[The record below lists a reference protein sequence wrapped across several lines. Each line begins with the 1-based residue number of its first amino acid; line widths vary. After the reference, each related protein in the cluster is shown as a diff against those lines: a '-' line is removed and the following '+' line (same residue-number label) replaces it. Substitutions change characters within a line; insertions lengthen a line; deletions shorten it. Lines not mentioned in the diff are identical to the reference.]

1 MRESQHCA
9 HLHCLPCHKVKN
21 PVCLI
26 LKLFFLLSVHREWP
40 PKPSSSGGVPGSLQ
54 VLRGAPKS
62 DFHIILGNY
71 LPFSLCSR
79 LHQWCIRNGGQMAG
93 GLRGIGVDLFTS
105 TYLQFKRASLRN
117 FPGNPVVKAL
127 HFQCRGAGLI
137 TGQRTKI
144 PHARWHGQKKA
155 SFS

>member
-9 HLHCLPCHKVKN
+9 HLGYLLCHKVKN

-40 PKPSSSGGVPGSLQ
+40 PRPSSSSGVPGSLQ
-54 VLRGAPKS
+54 VLRGAPES
-62 DFHIILGNY
+62 DFHIILRNY

-93 GLRGIGVDLFTS
+93 GLRGIGVDLFSS
-105 TYLQFKRASLRN
+105 THTEFKRASLRD
-117 FPGNPVVKAL
+117 FPGDPVVKAL
-127 HFQCRGAGLI
+127 HFQCPRRGFD
-137 TGQRTKI
+137 
-144 PHARWHGQKKA
+144 RW
-155 SFS
+155 SEN